1 MGNDGGTRKESL
13 WEAQVRRNPGHSEWY
28 IQRFEQMRAEGADLH
43 GEARLVDAMAARG
56 SRILDAGCGPG
67 RVGGELARRGHTVV
81 GVDVD
86 PVLLGAAAK
95 DHPDCTWLEGDL
107 SELDLP
113 APGVAE
119 PFDLIVCAGNVMAF
133 LAPGTAPEVLARFAA
148 HLVPG
153 GRAVVGFGAGRG
165 YDFGQFFDDAQA
177 AGLAV
182 DLRLATWDLRPWEAD
197 SDFLVAVL
205 AKR

>member
-1 MGNDGGTRKESL
+1 MRGRR
-13 WEAQVRRNPGHSEWY
+13 APVRLKAPRVVAAKRGWRVTLGALSHRLGHRSEWIAAALLMSRGY
-28 IQRFEQMRAEGADLH
+28 QLLGFRLKTRA
-43 GEARLVDAMAARG
+43 GEIA
-56 SRILDAGCGPG
+56 I
-67 RVGGELARRGHTVV
+67 LARRGHTVV

-86 PVLLGAAAK
+86 PVLVAAAGK

-113 APGVAE
+113 ASGIAE

-148 HLVPG
+148 HLAPG

-165 YDFGQFFDDAQA
+165 YDFGQFFADAQA

-182 DLRLATWDLRPWEAD
+182 DLRLATWDLRPLEAD